1 MTIKQLKVVNTT
13 PLNAQGTFDIGLRD
27 NLLIKPNSKVGLKK
41 FLLQQKPVEVFKID
55 VGKQTFIFNPDEQG
69 GGSLVSLPNADR
81 NITFGE
87 EGLIFASLYDLAKAV
102 QLAINKS
109 LICGD
114 LKKDIKEY
122 VVQSPS
128 KPTLDAGLDVYFN
141 VNADSGTMDF
151 AFTSYGLSDVLKNS
165 FEASNE
171 KSMNDGRGFRV
182 SNLNQA
188 FVVKGS
194 KNTRLIK
201 GSFQSYTQI
210 TQIGRL
216 GYDYTIGLCDPSLDP
231 SQTHTDTNIPFSVSK
246 TGTEAEGAVKWLL
259 RDGATATPVD
269 ITASYTYAVG
279 DYIMFF
285 VSEGKLNLGIYPL
298 DTSIPNTPDAF
309 RAGRVAKYT
318 YTFTNFSLEDDKQY
332 VPVIASKVG
341 FTGGATPDKTQRP
354 QFSQFKS
361 ISTIDPKSLTI
372 ASPNGVRRVVKLD
385 FSGAKQLSKQLG
397 FASSTLISPYTA
409 SALFA
414 GNKDPNFNKILDL
427 GLFWSLP
434 TQTFVA
440 TGDKTQNSKQNMI
453 ASFTPQRQTEA
464 SDTLYYENEITYTDI
479 GNFSEMNI
487 SSLSFR
493 LVNEFPN
500 VLNNVPETDYIS
512 FVLYIKDE

>member
-55 VGKQTFIFNPDEQG
+55 IGKQTFLFNPDEQG
-69 GGSLVSLPNADR
+69 GGNLVSLPNYDR
-81 NITFGE
+81 SITFGE
-87 EGLIFASLYDLAKAV
+87 EGVVFASLYDLAKSV
-102 QLAINKS
+102 QLAINNS
-109 LICGD
+109 LICGS
-114 LKKDIKEY
+114 LRQDIKPF
-122 VVQSPS
+122 VVQSS
-128 KPTLDAGLDVYFN
+128 TKSTNDAGLDVYFN
-141 VNADSGTMDF
+141 VNDDTGTMDF
-151 AFTSYGLSDVLKNS
+151 AFNSYALSDVLKNS
-165 FEASNE
+165 FATSNLV
-171 KSMNDGRGFRV
+171 SVNDGRGFRV

-188 FVVKGS
+188 FAVKGS

-201 GSFQSYTQI
+201 GAFQCYTQI

-216 GYDYTIGLCDPSLDP
+216 GYDYSIGLCDPSLDV
-231 SQTHTDTNIPFSVSK
+231 SQTHTDANIPFSLSK
-246 TGTEAEGAVKWLL
+246 TGTEAEGAVKWFL
-259 RDGATATPVD
+259 RDGIADPAVN
-269 ITASYTYAVG
+269 ITSSYTYAVG
-279 DYIMFF
+279 DYVMYF
-285 VSEGKLNLGIYPL
+285 VSEGKLNLAIYALNTGIA
-298 DTSIPNTPDAF
+298 DTPDAF
-309 RAGRVAKYT
+309 RAGKLPKYS
-318 YTFTNFSLEDDKQY
+318 YTFTTFSLEDDKQY
-332 VPVIASKVG
+332 VPVIASKTG
-341 FTGGATPDKTQRP
+341 FTGGATADKTLRP

-372 ASPNGVRRVVKLD
+372 PSPNGVRRVVKLD

-409 SALFA
+409 TAFFA

-464 SDTLYYENEITYTDI
+464 SDTLYYENEITYVDI

-500 VLNNVPETDYIS
+500 VLNNVPATDYLS